1 MWVLDIDVDV
11 VLLVLLFENIDVL
24 LLVWVFDVSVLLVL
38 LFEGEWFLLLRVVV
52 FISFPCAG
60 LPGP

>member
-1 MWVLDIDVDV
+1 MV
-11 VLLVLLFENIDVL
+11 DVL

-38 LFEGEWFLLLRVVV
+38 LFEDEWFLLLQVVV
-52 FISFPCAG
+52 FISFSCAG